1 MNCEWEVSCQL
12 SDALVVA
19 QRIVCDRLAGRT
31 PPMVPAYLEC
41 YAPTLACNLRWLS
54 EDKPH
59 SALVHEIRKEI
70 ANLSRKLMRDK
81 ESF

>member
-1 MNCEWEVSCQL
+1 MNCDWEVDGPYE
-12 SDALVVA
+12 DALVVA

-31 PPMVPAYLEC
+31 PQAVPTYLER

-59 SALVHEIRKEI
+59 AAIVHEIRKEI